1 MTTTPEDE
9 PVVIGLTQYQ
19 AQLIASARRAIL
31 AKFSNDGLTP
41 TALKALLAD
50 LYAAATGEVV
60 VATELLPKLGDP
72 DAARETI
79 SVSRAARLIGIS
91 DRAVVAALH
100 GDRLVGQQR
109 SHHARWLVDADSAL
123 TYALRQVI

>member
-1 MTTTPEDE
+1 MTRADE
-9 PVVIGLTQYQ
+9 PIVIGLTRWQ
-19 AQLIASARRAIL
+19 AQRLALARNEIRAVLCNI
-31 AKFSNDGLTP
+31 GLYSP
-41 TALKALLAD
+41 EAVALLAD

-60 VATELLPKLGDP
+60 VATESLPKLGDP
-72 DAARETI
+72 DVARETI

-91 DRAVVAALH
+91 DRAVVQALH

-109 SHHARWLVDADSAL
+109 IHHGRWLVDADSAL